1 MARPPCIEDKAL
13 PCQHTRHLNHACP
26 TWQRNKVLISTG
38 HLLYAWCSVS
48 SFCFL
53 NQLYQGERDSERLGD
68 VPEIAQLL
76 RGRGQ
81 VRLGSVTQKPALFP
95 PHPQPAGP
103 QRSPSACWLAGY
115 SGCSGLMV
123 YISSHWADKL
133 RANCCVLPAHFTGVR
148 ARVTEGQIQVSKPQ
162 S

>member
-1 MARPPCIEDKAL
+1 M
-13 PCQHTRHLNHACP
+13 
-26 TWQRNKVLISTG
+26 LISTG

-95 PHPQPAGP
+95 PHPQHQPNAI
-103 QRSPSACWLAGY
+103 C
-115 SGCSGLMV
+115 GL
-123 YISSHWADKL
+123 Y
-133 RANCCVLPAHFTGVR
+133 
-148 ARVTEGQIQVSKPQ
+148 VTESFAFPEIQGKFQ
-162 S
+162 EI